1 MSILYCRCANAAVIP
16 AEVGRAVSSALAGRP
31 DVLRVDDLC
40 ACAANRDPRMKEW
53 AAEGQLTVAACH
65 PRAVRWLFKWAGAPL
80 DEARVRF
87 VNLRR
92 ERAPEFPAAP
102 AGEAVGAGEALPA
115 RGAPAD
121 PWAPWF
127 PVIDYARC
135 KQCRQCLS
143 FCLFGVYAL
152 SADGKVEVVNPRQ
165 CKNNCPACSRICPD
179 VAIMFPK
186 LPDAESPLNGDEI
199 GDETAIKAR
208 ARINAGE
215 ILGADVH
222 AALAKRREESAR
234 RRLKR
239 PAAPPAGPDRE
250 AP

>member
-1 MSILYCRCANAAVIP
+1 MSILHCRCANASVIP
-16 AEVGRAVSSALAGRP
+16 EAVGAVVSKALAGRP
-31 DVLRVDDLC
+31 DVVTVDDLC
-40 ACAANRDPRMKEW
+40 ACAANRDPRLAAW
-53 AAEGQLTVAACH
+53 AADGQLTVAACH
-65 PRAVRWLFKWAGAPL
+65 PRAVRWLFRWAGSSL

-87 VNLRR
+87 VDLRR
-92 ERAPEFPAAP
+92 ETAPEFSAAP
-102 AGEAVGAGEALPA
+102 AGGAEAPMAGGSAL
-115 RGAPAD
+115 AD
-121 PWAPWF
+121 AWPPWF
-127 PVIDYARC
+127 PVIDYDRC
-135 KQCRQCLS
+135 RQCRQCLS

-152 SADGKVEVVNPRQ
+152 APDGKVVVANPRQ

-186 LPDAESPLNGDEI
+186 LPEAESPLNGDAI
-199 GDETAIKAR
+199 TDEAAIKAR

-222 AALAKRREESAR
+222 AALARRREESAR

-239 PAAPPAGPDRE
+239 PAAPPAEPERE

>member
-1 MSILYCRCANAAVIP
+1 MSILRCRCANAAVIP
-16 AEVGRAVSSALAGRP
+16 AEVNQAVSTALAGRS
-31 DVLRVDDLC
+31 DVVTVDDLC
-40 ACAANRDPRMKEW
+40 ACAANRDPRMADW
-53 AAEGQLTVAACH
+53 AVDSALTIAACH
-65 PRAVRWLFKWAGAPL
+65 PRAIRWLFKWAGAPL

-87 VNLRR
+87 VNLRK
-92 ERAPEFPAAP
+92 EQTPGFPMAQVGEKTLAPPTGP
-102 AGEAVGAGEALPA
+102 S
-115 RGAPAD
+115 AD
-121 PWAPWF
+121 AWPPWF
-127 PVIDYARC
+127 PVIDYGRC

-152 SADGKVEVVNPRQ
+152 DPDGKVVVANPRQ

-208 ARINAGE
+208 ARINAGDV
-215 ILGADVH
+215 LGSDVH
-222 AALAKRREESAR
+222 AALAKRREESLR

-239 PAAPPAGPDRE
+239 PPVEPE